1 MVKNGW
7 INTEKWVQH
16 IVPSVAQSSFHKK
29 IVKKYDP
36 KKNFLDIAATARSGG
51 GQKAIFLKKMHF
63 SGRKWHF
70 FEKFILF
77 KNE

>member
-1 MVKNGW
+1 M
-7 INTEKWVQH
+7 TQ
-16 IVPSVAQSSFHKK
+16 
-29 IVKKYDP
+29 
-36 KKNFLDIAATARSGG
+36 KKNFLDIAAATRCNG

-77 KNE
+77 KIHQWPKIHHIHIQEKIFFY